1 MRKTPKTAPLP
12 PEKIEKLRG
21 ETLAFLRKRE
31 QELKSIGD
39 FSENALYVKYIS
51 ALTGDFIGVTII
63 NDHPKFQD
71 SKYPKKI
78 IVKPRLDGS
87 SDYILKLVHECPYAY
102 QATADTI
109 SKIIEKNL
117 TLHEKLKPF
126 ATGILRGEIPP
137 TKHGKRPKYGNWWR
151 DFYINIA
158 IYRLKKEGLPVI
170 RQEAYGNLS
179 AVSIVKEELEKIH
192 IRLSHSA
199 INTIW
204 KNRLFPDG

>member
-1 MRKTPKTAPLP
+1 MTKPLDTTPLN
-12 PEKIEKLRG
+12 PEKIERLRS
-21 ETLAFLRKRE
+21 ETLAFLRKKE
-31 QELKSIGD
+31 QELKRIGD
-39 FSENALYVKYIS
+39 FSKNALYVKYVN
-51 ALTGDFIGVTII
+51 ALTCDFIGLTFI
-63 NDHPKFQD
+63 NDFSNGEEIKCP
-71 SKYPKKI
+71 PL
-78 IVKPRLDGS
+78 LDGS

-117 TLHEKLKPF
+117 TLHERLKPF

-151 DFYINIA
+151 DLYINIA
-158 IYRLKKEGLPVI
+158 IYRLKTEGLPVI
-170 RQEAYGNLS
+170 TQEDYGNLS

-204 KNRLFPDG
+204 KNRPFPDG